1 MLRAEKL
8 GQLHLDALLA
18 HLGQIRRDHG
28 NCFKGFF
35 LNLKIQLGRKTV
47 STQNAQRIL
56 RKALHGIA
64 HTADTAGF

>member
-35 LNLKIQLGRKTV
+35 LNLKTKLRGKTD
-47 STQNAQRIL
+47 ST
-56 RKALHGIA
+56 
-64 HTADTAGF
+64 